1 MDPRRFL
8 IPAAGWLLLSSCTGL
23 GLGPLETAEPAET
36 ARPIVSTPPAGLS
49 EAASLAVRKAPAV
62 APPVVPTP
70 EPADRPTPPGLAA
83 VETTDRPDET
93 VGSGDRSADRTASA
107 PVETDEYIGA
117 VKVFAWAP
125 GRVFEV
131 RAAPLRVTTLSLA
144 PGERLLSKA
153 AGDTVRWQIG
163 ELTSGPEDGRQTHVV
178 LKPLQRGLDTN
189 LILTTNKRAYL
200 IDLKSGP
207 VEGFNP
213 AVAWSFG
220 LEDLVSS
227 SPASETDGPTAEPAP
242 FRGEPVVLPQGE
254 PEGRYRI
261 EPQGRKAR
269 WTPTAVFNDGRRTF
283 ITFDPD
289 LQVDEA
295 PALFLIAPDGERQLV
310 NYRQVGGLFVVDRV
324 FDRAELRLGGR
335 RPQVV
340 VLRRLPGAPT

>member
-1 MDPRRFL
+1 MDPRRLL
-8 IPAAGWLLLSSCTGL
+8 IPVAGWLLLSSCTGL
-23 GLGPLETAEPAET
+23 RAAPPETLDGAAFARPAVAASLAAADTRDPYATSAEPVAT
-36 ARPIVSTPPAGLS
+36 AQDKSATPPVSSSEPADRSTPPAQA
-49 EAASLAVRKAPAV
+49 E
-62 APPVVPTP
+62 TP
-70 EPADRPTPPGLAA
+70 
-83 VETTDRPDET
+83 
-93 VGSGDRSADRTASA
+93 GSGDRSPGHAATSPA
-107 PVETDEYIGA
+107 ETDSFIGA

-131 RAAPLRVTTLSLA
+131 RAAPLRVTMLSLA
-144 PGERLLSKA
+144 PGETLVSKA

-163 ELTSGPEDGRQTHVV
+163 EVTSGTDGGRQTHVV

-189 LILTTNKRAYL
+189 LVLTTNKRVYL

-207 VEGFNP
+207 VAGFNP
-213 AVAWSFG
+213 AVAWTFG
-220 LEDLVSS
+220 LDEVLAS
-227 SPASETDGPTAEPAP
+227 SPAEATGRPGPEPAP
-242 FRGEPVVLPQGE
+242 FRSEPVVLPQGE
-254 PEGRYRI
+254 PDGRYRI

-295 PALFLIAPDGERQLV
+295 PALFVIAPDGERQLV

-324 FDRAELRLGGR
+324 FDRAELRLGDR